1 MDSEASLHV
10 VDDAEVLSSLLDL
23 DDVHEA
29 GGELGVGPGL
39 AVDLDQ
45 ALLHD
50 SLHLLHG
57 EGVLQTVPE
66 EAELEKVQVTL
77 EY

>member
-1 MDSEASLHV
+1 MDSEASLHI

-29 GGELGVGPGL
+29 GGELGVRPRL

-66 EAELEKVQVTL
+66 EAELENVQVTL

>member
-10 VDDAEVLSSLLDL
+10 VDDAEVLAGLLDL

-29 GGELGVGPGL
+29 GGELGVSPRL

-50 SLHLLHG
+50 RLDLLHG
-57 EGVLQTVPE
+57 QGVLQTVPE
-66 EAELEKVQVTL
+66 VAVSLYEVKV
-77 EY
+77 